1 MKTLPKGAPT
11 TWTVQVSISHKKQ
24 VQPLSL
30 SEVNQAL
37 KGLPSWSIAESTVD
51 CPYPNIQRHWMGS
64 SFLQTFSVMTSIAMI
79 AEQLNHHPYWSNAY
93 RRLQIRL
100 TTHDAKGITDQDIT
114 LAHQIEDVLTK
125 HTP

>member
-1 MKTLPKGAPT
+1 MKTLPKVAPT

-24 VQPLSL
+24 AQPLSL

-37 KGLPSWSIAESTVD
+37 EGLPAWSLAEATAD

-64 SFLQTFSVMTSIAMI
+64 SFLQTFAVMTSIAMI

-114 LAHQIEDVLTK
+114 LAHQIEEVLRK